1 MKICGIVVTY
11 YPNKEVSEK
20 NILKYLPEIDHLI
33 IWENTPQT
41 DSLNYKLNLKTDSNK
56 ITYAGIGYNAGIS
69 YALNYAIRFA
79 IENGYTHLL
88 TIDQDSEWIEFGEYK
103 EYVALNCIDSIS
115 IPLVNNELYNGIT
128 KYQYAITSG
137 MLVPLNVY
145 KRIGGYWEEFMV
157 DGIDTEFIF
166 RATSANIRIA
176 KILKG
181 RLIQI
186 FGNEHLF
193 RRFGKEFRSLGYSPS
208 RLFGITRSIGIIQRK
223 YKTTLSYKKNIV
235 LYPIKTSIVI
245 LLSPEPYKLR
255 KIRFLWLG
263 LLNGFLCRKHNLKNL
278 KKYIDENESSN

>member
-1 MKICGIVVTY
+1 M
-11 YPNKEVSEK
+11 
-20 NILKYLPEIDHLI
+20 
-33 IWENTPQT
+33 
-41 DSLNYKLNLKTDSNK
+41 
-56 ITYAGIGYNAGIS
+56 
-69 YALNYAIRFA
+69 
-79 IENGYTHLL
+79 
-88 TIDQDSEWIEFGEYK
+88 DQDSEWIEFGEYK

-166 RATSANIRIA
+166 RATSENIRIA

-235 LYPIKTSIVI
+235 LYQIKTSIVI